1 MAELQRKT
9 IRVGTS
15 YNGYARYVPIILD
28 AVIVKQEIENN
39 KSLVRAILRKEQV
52 YDSNYAWSDNCTSTT
67 QGVYQNIGKMYF
79 DTSTI
84 QTAEFWVQHQDNGEG
99 SAYVSASLNTNYGSV
114 SLSGTLNLTTIPRA
128 SKLGDIASFDI
139 ESEIPLSITKYIET
153 WQDDLEISINET
165 VITTKENVINGDVI
179 KFSEDEL
186 NVIYDIMKETNSI
199 EFNFTSSTY
208 SINETEKKLIGS
220 SNKNVIGNISNANP
234 IFTNF
239 EFVDGNELTVS
250 LTNNNKSFIKGHSN
264 AIISI
269 PIKDKAIG
277 QKGAYIKS
285 YKAIIGDIQQSAN
298 EIEEDVVFEPIN
310 KVSSN
315 QMIVYAIDSRG
326 NESEKIIKYPDE
338 FINYN
343 DITINS
349 IEVSREEGGISES
362 AILEFNGTFFNETFG
377 STGIQNEIKGFYLY
391 NNNSSSDSIEYTE
404 LELTIED
411 NKYSFSGKIK
421 GDLDAFG
428 FNVENEYVI
437 SIKIVDLLNKEGK
450 TDSDLL
456 LSGTPNMALADTGQV
471 AFGGICDLDS
481 EFQAQFKKAVN
492 FENGIYENGKR
503 LGGEALPIGSMIPFG
518 SDKNI
523 PSNWRICDGSEV
535 SRTTYADLFKVIGTT
550 YGEGDGETTFN
561 LPDKRGRVSVGLD
574 EVQDE
579 FNTIGKKGG
588 SKHLQAHKHNVL
600 DGSYSTPPNV
610 FGYNDASGYNVPSI
624 KGIHSN
630 GTGGKLITDTVGTG
644 DSGNLQPYEID
655 VWIIKVSNLVSSLE
669 ETTGSIIDNLTSTST
684 TDALSA
690 NMGRELNEKINNI
703 AFIDEYSTEEQR
715 IGTWIDGKPI
725 YRKTL
730 SMGSISGSAV
740 YSHGI
745 DNLHRVVHAFG
756 TFLQSSGHME
766 PLPKVVVNNA
776 AWSADFADFTSTTFV
791 LNFGSNI
798 GTATEVT
805 LTIEYTKT
813 TD

>member
-15 YNGYARYVPIILD
+15 GSGYARYVPIILD

-67 QGVYQNIGKMYF
+67 QGNYQNIGKMYF

-377 STGIQNEIKGFYLY
+377 STGVQNEIKGFYLY

-503 LGGEALPIGSMIPFG
+503 LGEGINKNQLLDMVYPIGSLYI
-518 SDKNI
+518 SLNETN
-523 PSNWRICDGSEV
+523 PSE
-535 SRTTYADLFKVIGTT
+535 LF
-550 YGEGDGETTFN
+550 
-561 LPDKRGRVSVGLD
+561 
-574 EVQDE
+574 
-579 FNTIGKKGG
+579 GG
-588 SKHLQAHKHNVL
+588 SWERIKDRFIYANGDTTTSGTLGGNSVHNHGL
-600 DGSYSTPPNV
+600 
-610 FGYNDASGYNVPSI
+610 
-624 KGIHSN
+624 SN
-630 GTGGKLITDTVGTG
+630 GFAALNVGGGGIQYYEKQVSAWGT
-644 DSGNLQPYEID
+644 
-655 VWIIKVSNLVSSLE
+655 
-669 ETTGSIIDNLTSTST
+669 
-684 TDALSA
+684 
-690 NMGRELNEKINNI
+690 
-703 AFIDEYSTEEQR
+703 
-715 IGTWIDGKPI
+715 
-725 YRKTL
+725 
-730 SMGSISGSAV
+730 
-740 YSHGI
+740 
-745 DNLHRVVHAFG
+745 
-756 TFLQSSGHME
+756 
-766 PLPKVVVNNA
+766 NA
-776 AWSADFADFTSTTFV
+776 AMNVASSYTSYQTKSWGIGLGGATD
-791 LNFGSNI
+791 NGSNMPPYI
-798 GTATEVT
+798 TAFVWKRTA
-805 LTIEYTKT
+805 
-813 TD
+813 